1 MEVRRRKKRKKEK
14 KKFRDWR
21 KYNHWRT
28 QDKELMIRNLLEQ
41 VSAMPNPFPQKQ
53 KGNYRGKKRGRKP
66 AGYVSVIMC
75 LLLKVILKKSYRELY
90 SLLKS
95 DRSLRKLA
103 GIKEL
108 PHYNTMND
116 YMAKLPAKYLDSLIG
131 RLYTVGVESQRK
143 KRTEVDQGS
152 VGLSM
157 VLVLQ
162 PSIEHFGIA
171 SELKSAPLGENSSN

>member
-1 MEVRRRKKRKKEK
+1 
-14 KKFRDWR
+14 
-21 KYNHWRT
+21 
-28 QDKELMIRNLLEQ
+28 MIRNLLEQ
-41 VSAMPNPFPQKQ
+41 VSAMSNPFPRKQ

-66 AGYVSVIMC
+66 ADYISVIMC

-95 DRSLRKLA
+95 DRSLRRLA

-131 RLYTVGVESQRK
+131 NLYTVGVERK
-143 KRTEVDQGS
+143 KRTAEDRGS
-152 VGLSM
+152 VEPSM

-162 PSIEHFGIA
+162 PSIEHSGIA
-171 SELKSAPLGENSSN
+171 SELKSALLGENSSN